1 MNHWTKLSIDFANQR
16 NYLDELFRVYPTI
29 PNSIREINEAKWKE
43 VEKAFGGKD
52 DVALLRSLLKLK
64 LFPIKDSYVA
74 YLKRDKESILRNPK
88 TVKRLCLRLRE
99 MGLDK
104 IWEKCSEP
112 KETNR
117 QIGPLFGNWLK
128 KGALGLPLLDR
139 QKIEQSSDDAILME
153 SDTVLKDFAEKQLE
167 YKGAK
172 RPDFIARV
180 RNHYIIGEAK
190 FLTDFG
196 GHQNAQIEDAKI
208 LLKDTTAKATKIAIL
223 DGVLYIPGKNKMY
236 DYLNTHKEEY
246 NIMSSLLLRDFLFQF

>member
-29 PNSIREINEAKWKE
+29 PDSIRDIDEAKWKD
-43 VEKAFGGKD
+43 VEKAFEGKD
-52 DVALLRSLLKLK
+52 DKVLLRSLLKLK

-104 IWEKCSEP
+104 IWERCSEP

-128 KGALGLPLLDR
+128 KGEFGLPLLDR
-139 QKIEQSSDDAILME
+139 EKFERNSNDAILME
-153 SDTVLKDFAEKQLE
+153 SDSILKDFSEKQLG
-167 YKGAK
+167 YKGDK

-180 RNHYIIGEAK
+180 RKRYIIGEAK

-196 GHQNAQIEDAKI
+196 GHQNAQFEDAKG
-208 LLKDTTAKATKIAIL
+208 LLKDKTATATKVAIL
-223 DGVLYIPGKNKMY
+223 DGVLYIPGLNKMHE
-236 DYLNTHKEEY
+236 YLHTHREEY
-246 NIMSSLLLRDFLFQF
+246 NIMSSLVLREFLFQF